1 MKATVSET
9 AIRLSFDADRAELA
23 EVTLICCDYDE
34 DPIMVIVRGYQV
46 RAHLDAHEADGLTEA
61 ILARYQIGKELGHF
75 ECDAQG
81 TPCLS
86 AATAGPTSPRGG
98 PPQVILRRVL
108 TDLGLQSCYTKLPEP
123 MTPTEFAQAFRALPT
138 AIQAAHPLPAER
150 DPEQVRQWL
159 IGCREAFHAAATALV
174 AEGFALVIVQGQ
186 IAQAALA
193 RDQAMTYRRMYPYI
207 DHATGA
213 CRAA

>member
-23 EVTLICCDYDE
+23 KVTLICCDYDE

-86 AATAGPTSPRGG
+86 AATAGPTSPRG
-98 PPQVILRRVL
+98 
-108 TDLGLQSCYTKLPEP
+108 
-123 MTPTEFAQAFRALPT
+123 PT
-138 AIQAAHPLPAER
+138 ASHLAPRADRPRASIVLHQAPRAD
-150 DPEQVRQWL
+150 DPHRVRA
-159 IGCREAFHAAATALV
+159 GVPGTAY
-174 AEGFALVIVQGQ
+174 G
-186 IAQAALA
+186 
-193 RDQAMTYRRMYPYI
+193 
-207 DHATGA
+207 HTG
-213 CRAA
+213 RPSSPR